1 MKHLWL
7 IAVAICAI
15 IAGYFLFSKNYD
27 IAFVFGVLGIVA
39 WFINI
44 RQQVKQKLVELDEED
59 SISNED
65 SNEEDYRP

>member
-39 WFINI
+39 WFNI
-44 RQQVKQKLVELDEED
+44 K
-59 SISNED
+59 
-65 SNEEDYRP
+65 